1 MTKPLRNLLIVLTLL
16 LSPVGAEAQQVP
28 DSRVADLVRAGK
40 LRVALFLP
48 QYHEDL
54 ATGKVG
60 RLATVGDLT
69 VQLARAL
76 AERLGLE
83 VVVLGFPTPP
93 ATVECLKARAC
104 DVALMGPDVTR
115 DADIDLSHPII
126 EIDYTY
132 LVPPGSSI
140 RTGADADR
148 PGVRIAG
155 VRDHASTLTLSR
167 MLKRAE
173 LITEPT
179 PETTFALLSSGRAH
193 ALVSVRTA
201 LRYYYAPKLPG
212 SRVLEDHYGSNL
224 LAFALPKGQSGRLAY
239 FNEFIEE
246 MKKSGFIQEA
256 ITRLGRRGIIKV
268 APAAGTTAQK

>member
-1 MTKPLRNLLIVLTLL
+1 MTKLVRNLFIAVALL
-16 LSPVGAEAQQVP
+16 ASAADAEAQQGP

-48 QYHEDL
+48 QYHEDP

-83 VVVLGFPTPP
+83 IVVLGFPTPP
-93 ATVECLKARAC
+93 ATVECLKARVC

-155 VRDHASTLTLSR
+155 VREHASTLTLSR

-179 PETTFALLSSGRAH
+179 PEATFALLSSGRAH

-201 LRYYYAPKLPG
+201 LLYYYAPKLPG

-224 LAFALPKGQSGRLAY
+224 LAFALPKGQSGRLAH

-256 ITRLGRRGIIKV
+256 MTRLERRGIIKV

>member
-1 MTKPLRNLLIVLTLL
+1 MKKLLPNLVILL
-16 LSPVGAEAQQVP
+16 ALSVSPVGAEAQNVP
-28 DSRVADLVRAGK
+28 DSRVADLVDAGK

-48 QYHEDL
+48 QYYEDP

-76 AERLGLE
+76 AGRLGLE

-104 DVALMGPDVTR
+104 DVALMGPDETR
-115 DADIDLSHPII
+115 DADIDFSHAII

-140 RTGADADR
+140 RSGAEADR
-148 PGVRIAG
+148 PGVRIAA

-179 PETTFALLSSGRAH
+179 PEATFALLSSGRAH

-201 LRYYYAPKLPG
+201 LQYYYAPQLPG

-224 LAFALPKGQSGRLAY
+224 LAFALPKGQLGRLAY

-246 MKKSGFIQEA
+246 VKKSGFVQEA
-256 ITRLGRRGIIKV
+256 IARLGRQGIIKV

>member
-1 MTKPLRNLLIVLTLL
+1 MVVSLL
-16 LSPVGAEAQQVP
+16 LSAPGATAEQVP
-28 DSRVADLVRAGK
+28 DSRIADLVRAGK

-48 QYHEDL
+48 QYHEDP

-76 AERLGLE
+76 AKRLGLE

-104 DVALMGPDVTR
+104 DVALMGSDVTR

-132 LVPPGSSI
+132 VVPPGSSI

-179 PETTFALLSSGRAH
+179 PEATLALLSSGRAH

-201 LRYYYAPKLPG
+201 LQYYYAPRLPG

-224 LAFALPKGQSGRLAY
+224 LAFAVPKGQSARLAY

-246 MKKSGFIQEA
+246 VKRSGFIQEA
-256 ITRLGRRGIIKV
+256 ITRVGRQGIIKV